1 MQRTL
6 VFLLPGS
13 MLVYCVAWTVCM
25 PAGIDLADPV
35 VRFYAVILL
44 VLSILLSAI
53 TRLLDGHL
61 AQTFSIGLRAS
72 LTAFAGAAIAVS
84 VGMTLPQWM
93 LIPLAFGVALSM
105 AVCSLL
111 SNDYRS

>member
-6 VFLLPGS
+6 VFLLLGS
-13 MLVYCVAWTVCM
+13 MLVYGIAWTICM
-25 PAGIDLADPV
+25 PAGMDLAEPV
-35 VRFYAVILL
+35 VRFYAVMLL

-53 TRLLDGHL
+53 ARLIDGHL

-72 LTAFAGAAIAVS
+72 LTALAGAAIAVLL
-84 VGMTLPQWM
+84 GMTFPQWV
-93 LIPLAFGVALSM
+93 LIPLAIGAALSM

-111 SNDYRS
+111 ANDYRS